1 MTGWRLIALLGA
13 VTALAACAAPDAK
26 RTNLAGGAYTQVEAP
41 RAAANQGADRVTVR
55 DEKGVVDV
63 QKVPFQAG
71 VSTVTVERMARQAGC
86 EAREGAGLLTEKG
99 PVEIYRVQCT
109 NGSHFMAQCELRQC
123 RPYRR

>member
-1 MTGWRLIALLGA
+1 MTGWRLISLLGA
-13 VTALAACAAPDAK
+13 AAAMAGCAATDPRRSD
-26 RTNLAGGAYTQVEAP
+26 LAGGAYTHVEAP
-41 RAAANQGADRVTVR
+41 KASANRAADRVTVR

-71 VSTVTVERMARQAGC
+71 VSTVTVERMARNAGC
-86 EAREGAGLLTEKG
+86 EVREGAGLLTEKG

-109 NGSHFMAQCELRQC
+109 DGSHFMAQCELRQC